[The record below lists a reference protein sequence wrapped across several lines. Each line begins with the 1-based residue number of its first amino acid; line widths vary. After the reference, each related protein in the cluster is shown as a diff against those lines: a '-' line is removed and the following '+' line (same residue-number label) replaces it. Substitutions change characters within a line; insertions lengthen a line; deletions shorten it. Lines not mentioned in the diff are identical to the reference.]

1 MLGHAVAGTQP
12 ALAHVKAYDSIVVYG
27 HSTGALV
34 AAMYAID
41 GTFRQHISG
50 CAQRAATV

>member
-1 MLGHAVAGTQP
+1 MAGTQP

-50 CAQRAATV
+50 CALRAATV